1 MAPNNNYLDV
11 SPMIDIGGG
20 SINFSAA
27 GAAMNNN
34 GSTGDISKTV
44 QRFDAV
50 VYADPGFVIV
60 DDDENDSTEDNFVGF
75 NTNVR
80 NSDGV
85 LLLDSD
91 SDGGWDETAM
101 TNENSNN
108 YMLSST
114 TTTTTTTKTKTVK
127 TTVPTRNRIGGTR
140 SSSSTARSSS
150 PRRIRFASAKGLSR
164 ISLARNSSSSSKQI
178 NNGNNNNSSN
188 SSRGGVPTSSYTVME
203 SYDDD
208 LGGNQSKSSAKAAAI
223 KVKKSALSR
232 TVKSCLV
239 NIIKPN
245 NNASSS
251 SDAKEMAAYEFQDMN
266 DNNDEEYDDDDYNSN
281 DDEIDNDS
289 NNKLPWTRAGD
300 DGDILPMSDHEYDV
314 DYYLDNDDESSD
326 NDSISHN
333 AIVDND
339 DGIENTLAVFNDDN
353 ENNDKEV
360 VATTS
365 TRMRSMGMST
375 NDNTVLPAIMITKN
389 GVPTLVDNINNNNN
403 NNKEG
408 VIVEEENDWGEEYD
422 DIGDINATT
431 GTSCD
436 ELYVTC
442 LQDDF
447 VDDDDDDEDSA
458 FLNDRNVT
466 FDEGMED
473 ETDDDDDHYYDKQDC
488 KFDLASPWLEEQPT
502 LLQYDVDDDGF
513 PPHPSPRA
521 TAGADW
527 VNFQELPFESRAHW
541 VSLAGLFMA
550 DDNDDVGVGNGEDGV
565 HFPPLVSPTSAT
577 TEEMTMT
584 TTSSRGGIIDLD
596 NTDQQQQQQHPLPSE
611 VSSEAC
617 RRVRF
622 MRTTTAAITP
632 SDSIH
637 NVMRQN
643 NRLHVRQKEM
653 AKLLGSAAEKFAAYE
668 NDTVQRIHVL
678 EEENRRLL
686 STAIMA
692 TRTDSPYT
700 LDEQKQQQR
709 NEDEH
714 DLNVTNVE
722 KNYPMLASS
731 VVESLR
737 RVQQSEL
744 DVDEN
749 ELVNDAL
756 LEPPAPLVHV
766 DSLPR
771 EVVANDPPLSTV
783 STGGERNTV
792 LLHRKNREVRRLKKE
807 LESALSDVIMLTEA
821 LESNNEALDAA
832 VLELEE
838 RWTRW
843 EREDEGTAACVDEDT
858 NAELERLQ
866 SELREREFEVTCLQ
880 RELEEATKLGDELA
894 NTLTLTQA
902 EISSKDRNLS
912 AIVES
917 PRNVETVD
925 LSAVAAE
932 ERYDDLQRKFDNLMI
947 DADVLKNDA
956 NVARVRITKLES
968 DLKVRED
975 EIERLRS
982 SNKSATATAEMV
994 NSTSRDLNPTEEEK
1008 LVNNNPQSSSQG
1020 GNLGFILANK
1030 KPDDYQVMQRDIK
1043 IKSLDAVICSQA
1055 KIIEKLN
1062 LDIGRINNE
1071 REEADYIASQKI
1083 EKLTEENKTY
1093 EIQVAGFEATFRKV
1107 NEQRSVGV
1115 TPNSTLHDDDDE
1127 IVDEDWDE
1135 QVDGEVK
1142 DEGADFRSQNLS
1154 LQKTIEELQS
1164 TRAFQEG
1171 QMDILKAE
1179 LVKLR
1184 VQSQQDKEC
1193 ALEVSEENKIISAQ
1207 HSALE
1212 NQFVEINNSSSD
1224 PVLVSKAVMLEKK
1237 NKVLE
1242 TTVKSIRSDMQ
1253 KKIAP
1258 LLYRIALAEE
1268 EKRIVVDEMNNKVHS
1283 RDETIANLENSLRQY
1298 RALQQSK
1305 KKRLSLKKK
1314 ASKGSESLDA

>member
-11 SPMIDIGGG
+11 SPMIEIGGG
-20 SINFSAA
+20 SSNFSAA

-44 QRFDAV
+44 QRDDAV

-60 DDDENDSTEDNFVGF
+60 DDDENDSTEDTYVGF

-80 NSDGV
+80 SGDDV

-91 SDGGWDETAM
+91 SDGGGGGGWDETAM

-108 YMLSST
+108 YMLSSKT
-114 TTTTTTTKTKTVK
+114 TMATTTKTVK
-127 TTVPTRNRIGGTR
+127 TTVPARNRIGGTR

-164 ISLARNSSSSSKQI
+164 ISLARNSSSSSSSKQI

-188 SSRGGVPTSSYTVME
+188 GSRGAVPTSSYTVME

-208 LGGNQSKSSAKAAAI
+208 LGGHLSKSSAKAVAI
-223 KVKKSALSR
+223 KVKKSGLSR
-232 TVKSCLV
+232 TVKSRLV

-251 SDAKEMAAYEFQDMN
+251 SDAKEMAAYEFQDLN
-266 DNNDEEYDDDDYNSN
+266 DNNSNDEYDDDYNSN
-281 DDEIDNDS
+281 DDDEIDNDS
-289 NNKLPWTRAGD
+289 HNKLPWTGAGD

-326 NDSISHN
+326 NDSNSHN
-333 AIVDND
+333 AIVDN
-339 DGIENTLAVFNDDN
+339 ENDNENSLAVFNDNN
-353 ENNDKEV
+353 ENNNKEV
-360 VATTS
+360 VVATS

-375 NDNTVLPAIMITKN
+375 NDNNDLPAIMITKN
-389 GVPTLVDNINNNNN
+389 GVPTLVDN
-403 NNKEG
+403 NKEG
-408 VIVEEENDWGEEYD
+408 VIDEEENDWDGEYD

-442 LQDDF
+442 LQGDY
-447 VDDDDDDEDSA
+447 VDDDDDEEDEDGDSA

-466 FDEGMED
+466 FDEGMEED
-473 ETDDDDDHYYDKQDC
+473 TDDDDDTYYDKQDC

-502 LLQYDVDDDGF
+502 LLHYDVDDDGF
-513 PPHPSPRA
+513 LPPSPRA
-521 TAGADW
+521 TAGGADW

-550 DDNDDVGVGNGEDGV
+550 DDNDDEGNGEDGV

-596 NTDQQQQQQHPLPSE
+596 NTDQQQQQHPLPLE

-668 NDTVQRIHVL
+668 NDTVQRIHAL

-722 KNYPMLASS
+722 KNYPRLASS

-744 DVDEN
+744 DVDKN

-771 EVVANDPPLSTV
+771 EVVANDPPLSIV

-807 LESALSDVIMLTEA
+807 LESALSDVVMLTEA

-843 EREDEGTAACVDEDT
+843 EREDKGAAACVNEDT

-894 NTLTLTQA
+894 NTLILTQA

-932 ERYDDLQRKFDNLMI
+932 ERYDDLQRKFDNLMV
-947 DADVLKNDA
+947 DADMLKNHA

-1008 LVNNNPQSSSQG
+1008 LVNNDPQSSSQG

-1055 KIIEKLN
+1055 KIIEKMN

-1115 TPNSTLHDDDDE
+1115 TPNSTPLNEEDE

-1135 QVDGEVK
+1135 QDDGEDK
-1142 DEGADFRSQNLS
+1142 DEGADLRSQNLA

-1171 QMDILKAE
+1171 QMEILKAE

-1207 HSALE
+1207 RSALE

-1224 PVLVSKAVMLEKK
+1224 PVLVSKAVMLEKE
-1237 NKVLE
+1237 NKMLE